1 MPGRVGVQCRRAG
14 LQPASAQGRR
24 PASILRTGRPAA
36 LTLHTGGDWPHRPF
50 APGWLTPPD
59 EAAGG
64 TGVATPPCPAQ
75 QRNATARAF
84 HPRRSTP
91 PTMRAETTAERRNY
105 GAAPRQRWS
114 AKFRHPLRPRQRR
127 SVETT
132 VCASLPRHSTVV
144 SAVWAGQ
151 HCPSPRYLLSSLN
164 IRQDRRGRWPED
176 PGMMDT
182 FSHHDPGGV
191 VTRSEERRVGK
202 ECRSRWSPYH

>member
-1 MPGRVGVQCRRAG
+1 ER
-14 LQPASAQGRR
+14 QPAS
-24 PASILRTGRPAA
+24 
-36 LTLHTGGDWPHRPF
+36 TLHTGGDWPHRPF
-50 APGWLTPPD
+50 APGWLTAPD

-64 TGVATPPCPAQ
+64 TGVETGGTGATTPPCPPS
-75 QRNATARAF
+75 NATPGRGPL

-151 HCPSPRYLLSSLN
+151 HCPSPPLPCVRIDWSAQSLAPASACGHASG
-164 IRQDRRGRWPED
+164 RAPSHAQDHAKPTPVRLD
-176 PGMMDT
+176 
-182 FSHHDPGGV
+182 
-191 VTRSEERRVGK
+191 K
-202 ECRSRWSPYH
+202 

>member
-75 QRNATARAF
+75 QRNATARAL

-151 HCPSPRYLLSSLN
+151 HCPSPPFRACALTGARN
-164 IRQDRRGRWPED
+164 
-176 PGMMDT
+176 
-182 FSHHDPGGV
+182 
-191 VTRSEERRVGK
+191 
-202 ECRSRWSPYH
+202 RSRRPARAAMPAAGPQATRKTTQNRRLCDLTSDAEHNDIY